1 MKKLEVKPSG
11 NAVCCYLDGKEI
23 PLAKAVKIIKDNA
36 LSVSKPYTVKIW
48 SAGIKQNAEFSSK
61 RKTEREY
68 GTFAEAYHAAT
79 RKRSSVHWEVR
90 IEGGNGYYFNTS
102 KRDWAT
108 GKSFENLS
116 FNGEEFIIGAAEST
130 VPVEIDNIGNAPL
143 DDGSND
149 EPEEDFLATLDTTV
163 DTDAE
168 TDELV
173 DEPLTGTESAVTF
186 PVVPDQFAAL
196 ELADDYFP
204 NLNISGKLTKSNG
217 ILTAINAD
225 GVQVEIHD
233 DYLEINNN
241 GDIWR
246 IDYDIPETAFCRA
259 LRAVTLRMVNEGATP
274 ATFEIVGKSGLIYT
288 YTEATLKVVRAETQ
302 AEHDARINSTP
313 KTQKEIDAVTSLTV
327 AKLWGIL
334 RKKQQA
340 LKAIMTEK
348 NIVAARKYSVQIAEV
363 KLIIDSINNFKNAA

>member
-1 MKKLEVKPSG
+1 MKKAKIKILEQNVLSSADCSIRG
-11 NAVCCYLDGKEI
+11 YSLDGKEI
-23 PLAKAVKIIKDNA
+23 AESKIGKFISD
-36 LSVSKPYTVKIW
+36 Y
-48 SAGIKQNAEFSSK
+48 SK
-61 RKTEREY
+61 RKLAGKVQYQLYVEAALAGYVHKYADSSCVKVFQGTIENELVETTIKTSY
-68 GTFAEAYHAAT
+68 GNYTWAY
-79 RKRSSVHWEVR
+79 
-90 IEGGNGYYFNTS
+90 
-102 KRDWAT
+102 
-108 GKSFENLS
+108 
-116 FNGEEFIIGAAEST
+116 
-130 VPVEIDNIGNAPL
+130 VPVQKEAEFTAE

-149 EPEEDFLATLDTTV
+149 EPEEDFLSTLDTSV
-163 DTDAE
+163 DTDTE

-173 DEPLTGTESAVTF
+173 DEPLTGTESAVTS

-204 NLNISGKLTKSNG
+204 NLNISGKLTKSSG
-217 ILTAINAD
+217 ILTATNAG

-259 LRAVTLRMVNEGATP
+259 LREVTLRMVNEGATP
-274 ATFEIVGKSGLIYT
+274 DTFEIVGKSGLIYT

-363 KLIIDSINNFKNAA
+363 KLIIDSINNFVNNAA